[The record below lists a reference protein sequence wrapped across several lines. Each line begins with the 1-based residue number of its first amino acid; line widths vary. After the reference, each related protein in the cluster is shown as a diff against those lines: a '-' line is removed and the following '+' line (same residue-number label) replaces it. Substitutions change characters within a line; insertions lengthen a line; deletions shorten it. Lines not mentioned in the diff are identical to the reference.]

1 MTALSGGERLDD
13 GPSPMNSVLERPN
26 AVATDARH
34 APRSLDEIFP
44 LRGDASRGRQLQQTW
59 RTFGSEMEGAVR
71 AAFDASRSPPEIAYA
86 IGEIVHNYFRT
97 RGATLTS
104 YELRRLVAEL
114 LALQD
119 RGQQDRA
126 HEPLSAEPSL
136 VTFAGEPVSA
146 ETAWTGDETGTPG
159 SVVPDVVFEG
169 PPSRLVNVTPRD
181 PTRRCLPR

>member
-1 MTALSGGERLDD
+1 L
-13 GPSPMNSVLERPN
+13 
-26 AVATDARH
+26 
-34 APRSLDEIFP
+34 
-44 LRGDASRGRQLQQTW
+44 
-59 RTFGSEMEGAVR
+59 
-71 AAFDASRSPPEIAYA
+71 

-119 RGQQDRA
+119 RGQQDRR

-159 SVVPDVVFEG
+159 PVVPDVVFEG
-169 PPSRLVNVTPRD
+169 PPSRLVNVTHHDPDAAVLAEATAQASARLAIDAEERIPR
-181 PTRRCLPR
+181 RREPRHRRGARWSSRRSAERGAARLALANSAGWA